1 MKKWVAR
8 AWLLSLALTLSACA
22 SAPLSSPLDEAVPL
36 RYNII
41 YTQDPTPRLNVE
53 VFLPRKFP
61 REFLFR
67 QPGRVESLF
76 VTDEVGTRFDVFPKN
91 GVVQLPEGTRFIRY
105 HYPLTTS
112 SQGGGGRH
120 LFGGM
125 GEGDT
130 WHVAGKA
137 YLLTPSRVTTDMR
150 VDLTVSGAGA
160 LLPWTPGDNGVY
172 HLRGEDLIDA
182 GFHSFGG
189 RRCEAHVGASVMEVA
204 LLGRFTHLT
213 DADLCAWLEQ
223 AGREVVT
230 VRKSFPYPR
239 ITVRVVPVPGD
250 ATPGVFGMTLWSAP
264 PSISILVGQ
273 DATAASFAK
282 DWVAVHEMLHLTHP
296 ALVPREAWLTEGLAT
311 YYTELAR
318 ARSGRQTAQQAWREL
333 TNGFA
338 RGQAASRSR
347 NMKEVVAEERNFMG
361 IYWTGAL
368 FALHLDVEL
377 RRVTNGRAQL
387 EDVLELLATHGPTAT
402 LESFGAA
409 VDTVAGQPL
418 FGALLARHMPKP
430 AFSELAPLLEN
441 LGVRIDPGGVTLHAA
456 PGSGLREALDGER
469 TSDDAR

>member
-8 AWLLSLALTLSACA
+8 AWLLSLALTLGACA

-91 GVVQLPEGTRFIRY
+91 GVVQVPEGTRFIRY

-137 YLLTPSRVTTDMR
+137 YLLTPSRVTANMR
-150 VDLTVSGAGA
+150 VDVTASGADV

-418 FGALLARHMPKP
+418 FGALLARHLPKP

>member
-8 AWLLSLALTLSACA
+8 AWLLSLALTLGACA
-22 SAPLSSPLDEAVPL
+22 SAPLAAPWADPEPL
-36 RYNII
+36 RYNIH
-41 YTQDPTPRLNVE
+41 YTHDPTPRLNVE

-91 GVVQLPEGTRFIRY
+91 GVVQVPEGTRFIRY

-137 YLLTPSRVTTDMR
+137 YLLTPSRVTADMR
-150 VDLTVSGAGA
+150 VDLSVSGAGA

-418 FGALLARHMPKP
+418 FGALLARHLPKP

>member
-1 MKKWVAR
+1 MAR